1 MKNKAPR
8 KKPAVN
14 RVYYIYVGILAVL
27 FFTFHTIPFLKG
39 VMYSFTDWRG
49 YGEWNFV
56 GLRNYIHMFSDADTG
71 NAYLFTFKFAVIT
84 TILVNVIS
92 LILACA
98 LNAKIKFKNTIKAF
112 YFLPYMLG
120 SLIVGFI
127 FNYIF
132 ANLIPQLGK
141 GLGIK
146 ALSVNI
152 LGTNHAIWG
161 IVAVS
166 LWIGCAFN
174 TLIYI
179 AGLQSI
185 DTDVYEAADLDG
197 ATGLKR
203 FSKIT
208 FPLLAPSFTINMV
221 LSAKG
226 YLMVYDQIMAMTD
239 GGPGTST
246 TSIAVLI
253 YKKGFGGGQFA
264 YQSANAVML
273 FVVVVLI
280 SVFQLRVLEKRRGKI
295 RMKQNTVKVKERY
308 NWPVTILL
316 IIGIVLV
323 ILLPLYMA
331 LMIAIKDPTD
341 MNNILALPENQTSEL
356 LDAWVMT
363 NFPRKFLNT
372 AFITVV
378 NLIFTLITNSFA
390 AYAIT
395 RNRKKSKF
403 FSLMYY
409 YFISAMFIPFQVIML
424 PLVVQANAFHLDN
437 IFGITFLYIIFGLP
451 MNTFL
456 YTGAVKAIPEALD
469 EAAMIDGANRIQIFS
484 RIIFP
489 GSEPTPASGSISFL
503 LLALDCFSL
512 AFGIVSG

>member
-56 GLRNYIHMFSDADTG
+56 GLRNYIHMFSDVDTG

-98 LNAKIKFKNTIKAF
+98 LNAKIKFKNTIKA
-112 YFLPYMLG
+112 
-120 SLIVGFI
+120 
-127 FNYIF
+127 
-132 ANLIPQLGK
+132 
-141 GLGIK
+141 
-146 ALSVNI
+146 LSVNI
-152 LGTNHAIWG
+152 LGTNYAIWG

-280 SVFQLRVLEKRRGKI
+280 SVFQLRVLEKREEKLG
-295 RMKQNTVKVKERY
+295 
-308 NWPVTILL
+308 
-316 IIGIVLV
+316 
-323 ILLPLYMA
+323 
-331 LMIAIKDPTD
+331 
-341 MNNILALPENQTSEL
+341 
-356 LDAWVMT
+356 
-363 NFPRKFLNT
+363 
-372 AFITVV
+372 
-378 NLIFTLITNSFA
+378 
-390 AYAIT
+390 
-395 RNRKKSKF
+395 
-403 FSLMYY
+403 
-409 YFISAMFIPFQVIML
+409 
-424 PLVVQANAFHLDN
+424 
-437 IFGITFLYIIFGLP
+437 
-451 MNTFL
+451 
-456 YTGAVKAIPEALD
+456 
-469 EAAMIDGANRIQIFS
+469 
-484 RIIFP
+484 
-489 GSEPTPASGSISFL
+489 
-503 LLALDCFSL
+503 
-512 AFGIVSG
+512 

>member
-56 GLRNYIHMFSDADTG
+56 GLRNYIHMFSDVDTG

-174 TLIYI
+174 TLIRK
-179 AGLQSI
+179 GLSDGLRSDHGYDRWRSWNQHNIYCSI
-185 DTDVYEAADLDG
+185 DLQKGLRRRTVRLSVSQCSYAFCGSGTDFRIPAAC
-197 ATGLKR
+197 T
-203 FSKIT
+203 
-208 FPLLAPSFTINMV
+208 
-221 LSAKG
+221 
-226 YLMVYDQIMAMTD
+226 
-239 GGPGTST
+239 
-246 TSIAVLI
+246 
-253 YKKGFGGGQFA
+253 
-264 YQSANAVML
+264 
-273 FVVVVLI
+273 
-280 SVFQLRVLEKRRGKI
+280 
-295 RMKQNTVKVKERY
+295 
-308 NWPVTILL
+308 
-316 IIGIVLV
+316 
-323 ILLPLYMA
+323 
-331 LMIAIKDPTD
+331 
-341 MNNILALPENQTSEL
+341 
-356 LDAWVMT
+356 
-363 NFPRKFLNT
+363 
-372 AFITVV
+372 
-378 NLIFTLITNSFA
+378 
-390 AYAIT
+390 
-395 RNRKKSKF
+395 
-403 FSLMYY
+403 
-409 YFISAMFIPFQVIML
+409 
-424 PLVVQANAFHLDN
+424 
-437 IFGITFLYIIFGLP
+437 
-451 MNTFL
+451 
-456 YTGAVKAIPEALD
+456 
-469 EAAMIDGANRIQIFS
+469 
-484 RIIFP
+484 
-489 GSEPTPASGSISFL
+489 
-503 LLALDCFSL
+503 
-512 AFGIVSG
+512 

>member
-1 MKNKAPR
+1 MYKNER
-8 KKPAVN
+8 KRTFLIITLVIVA
-14 RVYYIYVGILAVL
+14 I
-27 FFTFHTIPFLKG
+27 FFCFNTLPLIQG
-39 VMYSFTDWRG
+39 VIYSFTNYRG
-49 YGEWNFV
+49 YGTFDWV
-56 GLRNYIHMFSDADTG
+56 GLRNYIDLFRDSRVGHS
-71 NAYLFTFKFAVIT
+71 YLFTFKYAIVCTIIT
-84 TILVNVIS
+84 NVIS

-280 SVFQLRVLEKRRGKI
+280 SVFQLRVLEKREEK
-295 RMKQNTVKVKERY
+295 
-308 NWPVTILL
+308 
-316 IIGIVLV
+316 LV
-323 ILLPLYMA
+323 
-331 LMIAIKDPTD
+331 
-341 MNNILALPENQTSEL
+341 
-356 LDAWVMT
+356 
-363 NFPRKFLNT
+363 
-372 AFITVV
+372 
-378 NLIFTLITNSFA
+378 
-390 AYAIT
+390 
-395 RNRKKSKF
+395 
-403 FSLMYY
+403 
-409 YFISAMFIPFQVIML
+409 
-424 PLVVQANAFHLDN
+424 
-437 IFGITFLYIIFGLP
+437 
-451 MNTFL
+451 
-456 YTGAVKAIPEALD
+456 
-469 EAAMIDGANRIQIFS
+469 
-484 RIIFP
+484 
-489 GSEPTPASGSISFL
+489 
-503 LLALDCFSL
+503 
-512 AFGIVSG
+512 

>member
-14 RVYYIYVGILAVL
+14 RVYYIYVGILAIL

-49 YGEWNFV
+49 YGDWNFV
-56 GLRNYIHMFSDADTG
+56 GLRNYIHMFSDVDTG

-98 LNAKIKFKNTIKAF
+98 LNAKIKFKFTIIAF

-120 SLIVGFI
+120 S
-127 FNYIF
+127 
-132 ANLIPQLGK
+132 LIPQLGK

-197 ATGLKR
+197 ATGFKR

-226 YLMVYDQIMAMTD
+226 YLMVYDQIMAMTE

-280 SVFQLRVLEKRRGKI
+280 SVFQLRVLEKREEKLG
-295 RMKQNTVKVKERY
+295 
-308 NWPVTILL
+308 
-316 IIGIVLV
+316 
-323 ILLPLYMA
+323 
-331 LMIAIKDPTD
+331 
-341 MNNILALPENQTSEL
+341 
-356 LDAWVMT
+356 
-363 NFPRKFLNT
+363 
-372 AFITVV
+372 
-378 NLIFTLITNSFA
+378 
-390 AYAIT
+390 
-395 RNRKKSKF
+395 
-403 FSLMYY
+403 
-409 YFISAMFIPFQVIML
+409 
-424 PLVVQANAFHLDN
+424 
-437 IFGITFLYIIFGLP
+437 
-451 MNTFL
+451 
-456 YTGAVKAIPEALD
+456 
-469 EAAMIDGANRIQIFS
+469 
-484 RIIFP
+484 
-489 GSEPTPASGSISFL
+489 
-503 LLALDCFSL
+503 
-512 AFGIVSG
+512 